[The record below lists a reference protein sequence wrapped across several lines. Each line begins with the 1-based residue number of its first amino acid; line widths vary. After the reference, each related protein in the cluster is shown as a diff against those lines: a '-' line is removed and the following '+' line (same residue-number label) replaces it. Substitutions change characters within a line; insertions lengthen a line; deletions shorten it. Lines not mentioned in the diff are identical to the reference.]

1 MPTRGTPRHPW
12 RSLRRCTSWS
22 HVEHPLLLAEP
33 CRASGAHLGAML
45 RSEAQVPSFSS
56 FPSSLSWPPWGG
68 PRWKQEMLR
77 NRPETAISP
86 RDGFSRPDPGGRAP
100 WGGPRWEQE
109 MLTERPETAIWPTEG
124 ISRPAQVGA
133 GIRDLGV
140 VSWLRLPPAVRFRVF
155 LGLTFKS
162 RQASPRCCHSR
173 MSGGGL
179 KPP

>member
-1 MPTRGTPRHPW
+1 MEP
-12 RSLRRCTSWS
+12 S
-22 HVEHPLLLAEP
+22 LLLAEP
-33 CRASGAHLGAML
+33 CRVFGSHLGAL
-45 RSEAQVPSFSS
+45 VRSGVQCQSIMSFL
-56 FPSSLSWPPWGG
+56 SSLSGPPWGG
-68 PRWKQEMLR
+68 PRWKQEMLLK
-77 NRPETAISP
+77 RPKTAISP
-86 RDGFSRPDPGGRAP
+86 TDGCSRPDTGGRAP

-140 VSWLRLPPAVRFRVF
+140 LRWPPAVRFRVF

-173 MSGGGL
+173 IPGGAEAPL
-179 KPP
+179 S